1 MSDYKLKKQN
11 EEREEKLQIK
21 KEIKKEKRKV
31 NIEANKQSLHKA
43 AEADAPNTKVRDKQ
57 VDTDGN
63 EIVMEE
69 KEEHENIVGEKS
81 KPKYLRGEAFEAV
94 ESDENLNSEGK
105 FEAESQL
112 VTETENEAFFA
123 NLLGKFK
130 RTQDKL
136 NEDLIGHFCNTTVKH
151 KRSHIKRRGRRS
163 CHR

>member
-11 EEREEKLQIK
+11 EEREEKLQKK

-31 NIEANKQSLHKA
+31 NIEANKQSVHKA

-69 KEEHENIVGEKS
+69 KDIVGEKS

-94 ESDENLNSEGK
+94 ESDENLNSESK

-112 VTETENEAFFA
+112 VTEAEKEAFFA

-151 KRSHIKRRGRRS
+151 KRSHIKRRCRRS

>member
-11 EEREEKLQIK
+11 EEREEKLQKK

-31 NIEANKQSLHKA
+31 NIEANKQSVHKA

-69 KEEHENIVGEKS
+69 KDIVGEKS

-112 VTETENEAFFA
+112 VTEAEKEAFFA

>member
-11 EEREEKLQIK
+11 EEREEKLQKK

-31 NIEANKQSLHKA
+31 NIEANKQSVHKA

-69 KEEHENIVGEKS
+69 KDIVGEKS

>member
-11 EEREEKLQIK
+11 EEREEKLQKK

-31 NIEANKQSLHKA
+31 NIEANKQSVHKA

-69 KEEHENIVGEKS
+69 KDIVGEKS

-112 VTETENEAFFA
+112 VTETEKEAFFA